1 MTAFH
6 PPLICALQRP
16 ECYPHPVSA
25 VRLIETH
32 ISWVLLT
39 GAWTYKLKKPI
50 NAGFLDFSTL
60 ESRRHFCNEEL
71 RLNQR
76 LAPRIYDSVVEIRGA
91 PDQPRIGGTGP
102 VLEYAVRMREFPQ
115 DALASTLLARG
126 ALTTHHV
133 DLLAQHI
140 AAFHAAAARAA
151 DNAPFGTPA
160 SIAKPAL
167 QNFEQLAPCLDD
179 APERNALQALRAWTG
194 RTYRNLESTLASRKR
209 DGCVRECHGDLHMRN
224 IAVLEERPVAFD
236 CIEFDDAL
244 RWIDVM
250 SEIAFVVMDFEDFER
265 GDLAYRFLNGYLEA
279 SGDYAGLDIL
289 RFYLVYRALVRAKI
303 HALRARQ
310 PGIAAG
316 ESRRLGEA
324 VRQYIALAQRYT
336 CPPAPGLIITHGVSG
351 SGKTSAT
358 QALLESSGAIRLRS
372 DIERKRLHGV
382 SPLAR
387 THAAPGAG
395 IYAHA
400 TTTATYD
407 RLLQLARRVVSA
419 GYRVIVDAAFLRR
432 GERDAF
438 RAAARELGV
447 PFRILALDAPA
458 TILRERVMHRLERG
472 HDASEA
478 DAAVLERQLGVR
490 DLPADDETDIVRIDT
505 SHAVPRPTWDEL
517 FACAEAVH

>member
-16 ECYPHPVSA
+16 ECYPHPVRV
-25 VRLIETH
+25 VRVIETH

-39 GAWTYKLKKPI
+39 GAWAYKLKKPI

-76 LAPRIYDSVVEIRGA
+76 LAPRVYDSVVEIRGA

-115 DALASTLLARG
+115 DALASTLLERA
-126 ALTTHHV
+126 AFTPHHV

-140 AAFHAAAARAA
+140 AVFHVAAARAG
-151 DNAPFGTPA
+151 DNDPFGTPT
-160 SIAKPAL
+160 SIEKPAL
-167 QNFEQLAPCLDD
+167 QNFEQLTPCLND
-179 APERNALQALRAWTG
+179 APDRNALQALSTWTS
-194 RTYRNLESTLASRKR
+194 RTYRDLASTFAGRKR
-209 DGCVRECHGDLHMRN
+209 NGYVRECHGDLHLRN

-250 SEIAFVVMDFEDFER
+250 SEIAFVVMDFEDFDR
-265 GDLAYRFLNGYLEA
+265 SDLAYRFLNGYLEA
-279 SGDYAGLDIL
+279 SGDYAGLEVQ

-316 ESRRLGEA
+316 ERRRLEEA

-336 CPPAPGLIITHGVSG
+336 SPPAPGLIITHGVSG

-358 QALLESSGAIRLRS
+358 QALLEGSGAIRLRS

-382 SPLAR
+382 SALAR
-387 THAAPGAG
+387 THAAPDAG
-395 IYAHA
+395 IYSQ
-400 TTTATYD
+400 TATAATYEH
-407 RLLQLARRVVSA
+407 LLQLARRVVSA
-419 GYRVIVDAAFLRR
+419 GYRVIIDAAFLRR

-447 PFRILALDAPA
+447 PFRVLAFDAPA
-458 TILRERVMHRLERG
+458 TILRERVTHRLRRG

-478 DAAVLERQLGVR
+478 DATVLERQLSFR
-490 DLPADDETDIVRIDT
+490 ELPANDETDIVRIDT
-505 SHAVPRPTWDEL
+505 SHALPRLRWEEL
-517 FACAEAVH
+517 FDRAEAAP